1 MLEYILVGLGV
12 SAAWGIGIYAV
23 MYVNKAHAAVRD
35 LDVKAGAA
43 LHDLEAR
50 MHTRLSLLEAAV
62 TAKPESVPA
71 ASHVAD
77 WLKAIETLDP
87 GSPKYEAYVT
97 RLAAL
102 GVKRDA

>member
-23 MYVNKAHAAVRD
+23 MYVNKASVAVKD
-35 LDVKAGAA
+35 LDVRASVA
-43 LHDLEAR
+43 LRDLEAR

-62 TAKPESVPA
+62 TAKPEVVPA
-71 ASHVAD
+71 AGHVAE
-77 WLKAIETLDP
+77 WIKTIETLDP
-87 GSPKYEAYVT
+87 SSPKYEAYAA